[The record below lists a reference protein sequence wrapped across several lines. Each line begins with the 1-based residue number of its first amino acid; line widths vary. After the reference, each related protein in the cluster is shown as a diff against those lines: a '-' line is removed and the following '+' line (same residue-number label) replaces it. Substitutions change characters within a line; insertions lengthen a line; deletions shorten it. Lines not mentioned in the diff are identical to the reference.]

1 MNDAE
6 ITAASVARPATRWI
20 VIVANAIARYCFLL
34 LLTAVMLFPLVWM
47 VASSFKDGM
56 DIAIEPLT
64 FHMNTF
70 SLNNYHAMLNAV
82 PLGVGFMNTA
92 IVILIKGGLTIF
104 FAPLAGF
111 AFAKFRFRGRDIL
124 FGILLSTLMLPVI
137 VLLIPLLLEMG
148 ALKWVNTYQGLA
160 IPGVIDAF
168 SIFWM
173 RQVIASVPDDL
184 LDAGRIDGCSP
195 FGLYWRIVVP
205 LIRPGL
211 AALAVLTLIGI
222 YNDFVWP
229 VIVTSSNNM
238 QTLQVMLSALQS
250 QINAAQVGTAGASA
264 WGEILAASTLASI
277 PVLVL
282 FLLLQRQFIQ
292 GALAGGLKG

>member
-1 MNDAE
+1 MATTTQVSR
-6 ITAASVARPATRWI
+6 TAQAPGRSLATGGM
-20 VIVANAIARYCFLL
+20 ALLRYVFLL
-34 LLTAVMLFPLVWM
+34 LVTAVMLFPLFWM
-47 VASSFKDGM
+47 VASSFKSGI
-56 DIAIEPLT
+56 DIATEPLT
-64 FHMNTF
+64 FHWRAF
-70 SLNNYHAMLNAV
+70 SLSNYSAMLDAV
-82 PLGVGFMNTA
+82 PLWTGFKNTA
-92 IVILIKGGLTIF
+92 IVILFKGSLTLF

-111 AFAKFRFRGRDIL
+111 AFAKFRFRGRDFL
-124 FGILLSTLMLPVI
+124 FGALLSTLMLPVI

-148 ALKWVNTYQGLA
+148 KLNWVNTYQGLA
-160 IPGVIDAF
+160 LPGAIDAF

-173 RQVIASVPDDL
+173 RQVISTVPDDL
-184 LDAGRIDGCSP
+184 LDAGRIDGCTP

-211 AALAVLTLIGI
+211 AALAVLTFIGI

-282 FLLLQRQFIQ
+282 FLVLQRQFIQ